1 MQVTAKNEIILKDS
15 AANLRVQCHKLYPV
29 QNRFPFCTS
38 VEILS
43 LDPIMY
49 NSFNV
54 VKVKGFR
61 L

>member
-1 MQVTAKNEIILKDS
+1 MTAKNEIILKDS
-15 AANLRVQCHKLYPV
+15 GANLRVQCHKLYPV

-43 LDPIMY
+43 LDPIKY